1 MTDSRELVPADE
13 ERLAHFMATARMIPP
28 HLQKSTADCLLVIR
42 QAIRWHMDPFAVAQ
56 ECSSIQGKVMYGG
69 KLVAAVINTHANLKE
84 HLSYR
89 YHGKGDARAV
99 TVSGHIEG
107 EEQPRTIRVALKDA
121 KTTNKVWQ
129 TQPDQQLAYHGARVW
144 ARRHAPELML
154 GVYSPEEFPQPA
166 PKIEA
171 IVKPE
176 YDDTIPNFEDEDSA
190 PGPTMQLP
198 EAGPPAPPA
207 QDSAP
212 PGQGGAGES
221 VLKIAEIKARQG
233 RDALMAYTENL
244 TVEDRRIVAAK
255 IDHLKALYP
264 K

>member
-1 MTDSRELVPADE
+1 MNAMTDSRELVPADE

-28 HLQKSTADCLLVIR
+28 HLQKSPADCLLVIR

-99 TVSGHIEG
+99 TVSGHIDG
-107 EEQPRTIRVALKDA
+107 EDQPRTIRVALKDA

-166 PKIEA
+166 PKTEA
-171 IVKPE
+171 IAKP
-176 YDDTIPNFEDEDSA
+176 D
-190 PGPTMQLP
+190 PTTLSP
-198 EAGPPAPPA
+198 EAGPPAPPDKA
-207 QDSAP
+207 ATP
-212 PGQGGAGES
+212 PGQGGAGEA

-233 RDALMAYTENL
+233 RDELMAYTETLNMA
-244 TVEDRRIVAAK
+244 DRRIVAAK

>member
-28 HLQKSTADCLLVIR
+28 HLQKSPADCLLVIR

-99 TVSGHIEG
+99 TVSGHIDG
-107 EEQPRTIRVALKDA
+107 ENEPRTIRVALKDA

-166 PKIEA
+166 PKTERC
-171 IVKPE
+171 
-176 YDDTIPNFEDEDSA
+176 
-190 PGPTMQLP
+190 Q
-198 EAGPPAPPA
+198 AG
-207 QDSAP
+207 
-212 PGQGGAGES
+212 
-221 VLKIAEIKARQG
+221 IR
-233 RDALMAYTENL
+233 
-244 TVEDRRIVAAK
+244 
-255 IDHLKALYP
+255 
-264 K
+264 